1 MKKGLCILSVV
12 LAVLA
17 LAGGIFLFHDA
28 LDTPQKL
35 SRQFMDGL
43 IRGDFRKVYKLTTAA
58 DTGTFEEFSEE
69 MALESFAEEWKE
81 AGKKADYEIL
91 LSDTSYF
98 REGAEGETG
107 EKIVPL
113 DSEEG
118 ANRAQVSLTVTGEE
132 GEFFRLTVPL
142 VRTDDRWRIEF

>member
-17 LAGGIFLFHDA
+17 VAGGIFLFHDA

-35 SRQFMDGL
+35 SRQFMDSL
-43 IRGDFRKVYKLTTAA
+43 IRGDFRKVYKLTTAS
-58 DTGTFEEFSEE
+58 DTRTFEEFSEE

-132 GEFFRLTVPL
+132 GEYFRLTVPL